1 MGSYFG
7 SSLPACSATMYSAYQ
22 SAEFASD
29 TGPPLVLAVR
39 GFRTSHRSRQA
50 GHRIEHRLVRVHTS
64 K

>member
-1 MGSYFG
+1 MELLRQ
-7 SSLPACSATMYSAYQ
+7 LPAGLLRHHVLGVPVGRVRIA
-22 SAEFASD
+22 D